1 MRLPMIAGNWN
12 MSIQVNVA
20 VEWAQAVRKGITGA
34 NDVEVVLCLPTVS
47 LPAVKTALE
56 GSSIKL
62 GAQFVRDEEDS
73 AHTDETTP
81 AMLTELCEYLIL
93 GQSHQRHLFGD
104 RGDVYGVVNKRMAA
118 LSGTALQ
125 PILCVGE
132 TIEEKEA
139 GSTDE
144 VLSRQLTSALDGVN
158 CAGSLTVAYEPILAM
173 GTGIQIHGK
182 QANDAAH
189 LIRSTLANLCGK
201 EAAEST
207 RVLYGG
213 DATPDNMSEF
223 IEQSEIDGALVS
235 KGGLEPEPFT
245 DIVHLAQ
252 YVYFPDNPPIKD
264 LIPW

>member
-1 MRLPMIAGNWN
+1 MRVPMVAGNWN
-12 MSIQVNVA
+12 VSVQINEA
-20 VEWAQAVRKGITGA
+20 VEWAEAVRKGIAGA
-34 NDVEVVLCLPTVS
+34 NDVEVVLCLPAACL
-47 LPAVKTALE
+47 LPVRIALE

-62 GAQFVRDEEDS
+62 GARNVRDEEDS
-73 AHTDETTP
+73 AHADEMTPEKLTD
-81 AMLTELCEYLIL
+81 LCEYVFL
-93 GQSHQRHLFGD
+93 GQSQQRHLPGD
-104 RGDVYGVVNKRMAA
+104 CDDAHDVVSKKMAA
-118 LSGTALQ
+118 VFSTALQ

-139 GSTDE
+139 GSTNE
-144 VLSRQLTSALDGVN
+144 VLSRQLMSALDGVN

-213 DATPDNMSEF
+213 DATPANMSEF